1 MYNKLIEIGKITSPV
16 GLKGEVKI
24 ISYSDEPDR
33 FEYLEGVFV
42 KERGEAEPVFREI
55 EGVRYKGPSI
65 ILKLEGIDN
74 RNASEAV
81 RACDIFIDED
91 DLPEL
96 EEGRY
101 YVRDIIGLEVRTEE
115 GTLLGKLKDVQTNT
129 AQDLYVVKRE
139 EGSAGGNRDL
149 LVPGVPEFI
158 RKVDVEMGV
167 ITVRLPD
174 GLLEL

>member
-33 FEYLEGVFV
+33 FEYLEGIYIE
-42 KERGEAEPVFREI
+42 ERGLSEPVYRKI
-55 EGVRYKGPSI
+55 EGVRYKGPSV
-65 ILKLEGIDN
+65 ILKLEGVDD
-74 RNASEAV
+74 RNGSEAL
-81 RACDIFIDED
+81 RACVIYIDED

-101 YVRDIIGLEVRTEE
+101 YVRDILGFEVKTED
-115 GTLLGKLKDVQTNT
+115 GKLLGTLKDVQTNT
-129 AQDLYVVKRE
+129 AQDLYVVKRNDE
-139 EGSAGGNRDL
+139 STGGNRDL
-149 LVPGVPEFI
+149 LIPGSKEFI
-158 RKVDVEMGV
+158 RVVDLEKKVIE
-167 ITVRLPD
+167 VRLPE